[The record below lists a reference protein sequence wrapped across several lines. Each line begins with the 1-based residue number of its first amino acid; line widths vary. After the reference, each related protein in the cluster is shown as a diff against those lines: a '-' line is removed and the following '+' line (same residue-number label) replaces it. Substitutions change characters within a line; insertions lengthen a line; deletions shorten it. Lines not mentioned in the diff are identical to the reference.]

1 MDPSCIINKLPTP
14 TDVIYPT
21 LPLIL
26 QKVDERQLS
35 VEQQICFDKYVA
47 GENLFITGPGGTG
60 KSFLIKSI
68 VKHAESSEKNIKVC
82 ALTGCAAILLECKAT
97 TLHMFAGIG
106 VANKKNDHIVNEL
119 FTKNKHKLK
128 NWKKL
133 EILIIDE
140 VSMMSLKLLLLLDL
154 IAKKYYK
161 NNKPFGGLQ
170 VIFTGDFYQLSP
182 VFSDGCEKEESM
194 YCFQHI
200 LWEQLFPK
208 ANQIVL
214 KTIFRQKDEMLL
226 KVLKYIRK
234 GQISP
239 SAKAILQSRIFNDE
253 DLDLI
258 KKEKVLTILSPIKRD
273 VEFINV
279 KEYLKLESSDTE
291 IVHNLFYVDL
301 SAKNNDCEKEKNG
314 VYMFELLL
322 KSNEHLK
329 REYDFLAANV
339 IAEKCLKLKVGTHVM
354 CVVNLNVCGELHIAN
369 GSQGIIVGFNED
381 NLPYV
386 KFNNC
391 KDPILIDYYIWK
403 SEVHKMVGVSQIPLI
418 YSWAI
423 TIHKAQG
430 LTLENAIIDIGSNIF
445 AYGQTY
451 VALSRLKSLDGLY
464 LTSFDYSKIK
474 CNPLVKAFY
483 GDS

>member
-1 MDPSCIINKLPTP
+1 MSTFSL
-14 TDVIYPT
+14 
-21 LPLIL
+21 
-26 QKVDERQLS
+26 
-35 VEQQICFDKYVA
+35 EQQICFDKYLK
-47 GENLFITGPGGTG
+47 GENLFITGPGGSG
-60 KSFLIKSI
+60 KSFLIKNF
-68 VKHAESSEKNIKVC
+68 VADAEEKKKVIKVC
-82 ALTGCAAILLECKAT
+82 ALTGCAAILLQCKAT
-97 TLHMFAGIG
+97 TLHMFSGIG
-106 VANKKNDHIVNEL
+106 LASKNNSQIVDEL
-119 FTKNKHKLK
+119 FTKKRHKLK
-128 NWKKL
+128 NWRGL

-140 VSMMSLKLLLLLDL
+140 VSMMSLKILLLLDL
-154 IAKKYYK
+154 IARKFYKK
-161 NNKPFGGLQ
+161 NVPFGGLQ

-182 VFSDGCEKEESM
+182 VFSNCSEKEKEESM
-194 YCFQHI
+194 YCFQHE
-200 LWEQLFPK
+200 LWDQLFIK
-208 ANQIVL
+208 ENQIVL
-214 KTIFRQKDEMLL
+214 KTIFRQNDAALL
-226 KVLKYIRK
+226 KVLKYVRK

-239 SAKAILQSRIFNDE
+239 STKAILQSRIFNDE

-258 KKEKVLTILSPIKRD
+258 KKEKILTILSPIKRD

-329 REYDFLAANV
+329 REYDFLAANI

-451 VALSRLKSLDGLY
+451 VALSRLKSLEGLY

-483 GDS
+483 GDC

>member
-1 MDPSCIINKLPTP
+1 MATYSA
-14 TDVIYPT
+14 
-21 LPLIL
+21 
-26 QKVDERQLS
+26 
-35 VEQQICFDKYVA
+35 EQQLCLDKYLK
-47 GENLFITGPGGTG
+47 GENLFITGPGGSG
-60 KSFLIKSI
+60 KSFLIKNF
-68 VKHAESSEKNIKVC
+68 VADAEEKKKVIKVC
-82 ALTGCAAILLECKAT
+82 ALTGCAAILLQCKAT
-97 TLHMFAGIG
+97 TLHMFSGIG
-106 VANKKNDHIVNEL
+106 LASKKNAQTVEEL
-119 FTKNKHKLK
+119 FTKKRHKLK
-128 NWKKL
+128 NWRGL

-140 VSMMSLKLLLLLDL
+140 VSMMSLKILLLLDL
-154 IAKKYYK
+154 IARKFYKK
-161 NNKPFGGLQ
+161 NVPFGGLQ

-182 VFSDGCEKEESM
+182 VFSNCSEKEQEKEESM
-194 YCFQHI
+194 YCFQHE
-200 LWEQLFPK
+200 LWDQLFTK
-208 ANQIVL
+208 ENQIVL
-214 KTIFRQKDEMLL
+214 KTIYRQNDEALL
-226 KVLKYIRK
+226 KVLKYVRK

-239 SAKAILQSRIFNDE
+239 STKAILQSRIFNDK

-273 VEFINV
+273 VEFINA
-279 KEYLKLESSDTE
+279 KEYLKLDSSETE
-291 IVHNLFYVDL
+291 IAYNLFYVDL

-339 IAEKCLKLKVGTHVM
+339 IAEKCLKLKIGTHVM
-354 CVVNLNVCGELHIAN
+354 CVVNINVCGELHIAN
-369 GSQGIIVGFNED
+369 GSQGIITGFNED

-386 KFNNC
+386 KFNNS

-451 VALSRLKSLDGLY
+451 VALSRLKSLTGLY

-483 GDS
+483 GDC

>member
-1 MDPSCIINKLPTP
+1 MATYSA
-14 TDVIYPT
+14 
-21 LPLIL
+21 
-26 QKVDERQLS
+26 
-35 VEQQICFDKYVA
+35 EQQLCLDKYLK
-47 GENLFITGPGGTG
+47 GENMFITGPGGTG
-60 KSFLIKSI
+60 KSFLIKNI
-68 VKHAESSEKNIKVC
+68 VADAEEKKKIIKVC
-82 ALTGCAAILLECKAT
+82 ALTGCAAILLQCKAT
-97 TLHMFAGIG
+97 TLHMFSGIG
-106 VANKKNDHIVNEL
+106 LASKKNVEIVEEL
-119 FTKNKHKLK
+119 FTKKRHKLK
-128 NWKKL
+128 NWRGL

-140 VSMMSLKLLLLLDL
+140 VSMMSLKILLLLDL
-154 IAKKYYK
+154 IARKFYKK
-161 NNKPFGGLQ
+161 NVPFGGLQ

-182 VFSDGCEKEESM
+182 VFSNYNEKEKEKEEGM
-194 YCFQHI
+194 YCFQHE
-200 LWEQLFPK
+200 LWDQLFAK
-208 ANQIVL
+208 ENQIVL
-214 KTIFRQKDEMLL
+214 KTIYRQNDELLL
-226 KVLKYIRK
+226 KVLKYVRK

-239 SAKAILQSRIFNDE
+239 STKAILQSRIFNDE

-273 VEFINV
+273 VEHINA
-279 KEYLKLESSDTE
+279 KEYLKLDSSETE
-291 IVHNLFYVDL
+291 ITHNLFYVDL

-322 KSNEHLK
+322 KSNDHLK
-329 REYDFLAANV
+329 REYDFLAANI
-339 IAEKCLKLKVGTHVM
+339 IAEKCLKLKIGTHVM
-354 CVVNLNVCGELHIAN
+354 CVVNINVCGELHIAN

-386 KFNNC
+386 KFNNS
-391 KDPILIDYYIWK
+391 KEPILIDYYIWK
-403 SEVHKMVGVSQIPLI
+403 SEVNKMIGVSQIPLI

-451 VALSRLKSLDGLY
+451 VALSRLKSLEGLY

-474 CNPLVKAFY
+474 CNPLVKEFY

>member
-1 MDPSCIINKLPTP
+1 MSTFSL
-14 TDVIYPT
+14 
-21 LPLIL
+21 
-26 QKVDERQLS
+26 
-35 VEQQICFDKYVA
+35 EQQICFDKYLK

-60 KSFLIKSI
+60 KSFLIKNI
-68 VKHAESSEKNIKVC
+68 VADAEEKKKIIKVC
-82 ALTGCAAILLECKAT
+82 ALTGCAAILLQCKAT
-97 TLHMFAGIG
+97 TLHMFSGIG
-106 VANKKNDHIVNEL
+106 LASKNNSQIVEEL
-119 FTKNKHKLK
+119 FTKKRHKLK
-128 NWKKL
+128 NWRGL

-140 VSMMSLKLLLLLDL
+140 VSMMSLKILLLLDL
-154 IAKKYYK
+154 IARKFYKK
-161 NNKPFGGLQ
+161 NVPFGGLQ

-182 VFSDGCEKEESM
+182 VFANCSEKEKEDSM
-194 YCFQHI
+194 YCFQHE
-200 LWEQLFPK
+200 LWNQLFTK
-208 ANQIVL
+208 ENQIVL
-214 KTIFRQKDEMLL
+214 KTIFRQNDEALL
-226 KVLKYIRK
+226 KVLKYVRK
-234 GQISP
+234 GQITP
-239 SAKAILQSRIFNDE
+239 STKAILQSRIFNDE

-329 REYDFLAANV
+329 REYDFLAANI

-354 CVVNLNVCGELHIAN
+354 CAVNLNVCGELHIAN

-451 VALSRLKSLDGLY
+451 VALSRLKSLEGLY

-483 GDS
+483 GDC

>member
-1 MDPSCIINKLPTP
+1 MATYSA
-14 TDVIYPT
+14 
-21 LPLIL
+21 
-26 QKVDERQLS
+26 
-35 VEQQICFDKYVA
+35 EQQLCLDKYLK
-47 GENLFITGPGGTG
+47 GENLFITGPGGSG
-60 KSFLIKSI
+60 KSFLIKNF
-68 VKHAESSEKNIKVC
+68 VADAEEKKKVIKVC
-82 ALTGCAAILLECKAT
+82 ALTGCAAILLQCKAT
-97 TLHMFAGIG
+97 TLHMFSGIG
-106 VANKKNDHIVNEL
+106 LASKKNAQTVEEL
-119 FTKNKHKLK
+119 FTKKRHKLK
-128 NWKKL
+128 NWRGL

-140 VSMMSLKLLLLLDL
+140 VSMMSLKILLLLDL
-154 IAKKYYK
+154 IARKFYKK
-161 NNKPFGGLQ
+161 NVPFGGLQ

-182 VFSDGCEKEESM
+182 VFSNCSEKEQEKEESM
-194 YCFQHI
+194 YCFQHE
-200 LWEQLFPK
+200 LWDQLFTK
-208 ANQIVL
+208 ENQIVL
-214 KTIFRQKDEMLL
+214 KTIYRQNDEALL
-226 KVLKYIRK
+226 KVLKYVRK

-239 SAKAILQSRIFNDE
+239 STKAILQSRIFNE
-253 DLDLI
+253 KDLDLI

-273 VEFINV
+273 VEFINA
-279 KEYLKLESSDTE
+279 KEYLKLDSSETE
-291 IVHNLFYVDL
+291 IAYNLFYVDL

-339 IAEKCLKLKVGTHVM
+339 IAEKCLKLKIGTHVM
-354 CVVNLNVCGELHIAN
+354 CVVNINVCGELHIAN
-369 GSQGIIVGFNED
+369 GSQGIITGFNED

-386 KFNNC
+386 KFNNS

-451 VALSRLKSLDGLY
+451 VALSRLKSLTGLY

-483 GDS
+483 GDC

>member
-1 MDPSCIINKLPTP
+1 MTSFST
-14 TDVIYPT
+14 
-21 LPLIL
+21 
-26 QKVDERQLS
+26 
-35 VEQQICFDKYVA
+35 EQQICFDKYLK
-47 GENLFITGPGGTG
+47 GENMFITGPGGTG
-60 KSFLIKSI
+60 KSFLIKNI
-68 VKHAESSEKNIKVC
+68 VADAEEKKKNIKVC
-82 ALTGCAAILLECKAT
+82 ALTGCAAVLLQCKAT
-97 TLHMFAGIG
+97 TLHMFSGIG
-106 VANKKNDHIVNEL
+106 LASKKNAQIIEEL
-119 FTKNKHKLK
+119 FTKKRYKLK
-128 NWKKL
+128 NWRGL

-140 VSMMSLKLLLLLDL
+140 VSMMSLKILLLLDL
-154 IAKKYYK
+154 IARKFYKK
-161 NNKPFGGLQ
+161 NVPFGGLQ

-182 VFSDGCEKEESM
+182 VFSNCSENEKEKEDTM
-194 YCFQHI
+194 YCFQHE
-200 LWEQLFPK
+200 LWDQLFTK
-208 ANQIVL
+208 ENQIVL
-214 KTIFRQKDEMLL
+214 KTIYRQKDEALL
-226 KVLKYIRK
+226 KVLKYVRK

-239 SAKAILQSRIFNDE
+239 STKAILQSRIFNDE
-253 DLDLI
+253 DLDVI

-273 VEFINV
+273 VEFINA
-279 KEYLKLESSDTE
+279 KEYLKLDNSDSE

-339 IAEKCLKLKVGTHVM
+339 IAEKCLKLKLGTHVM
-354 CVVNLNVCGELHIAN
+354 CVVNINVCGELQIAN
-369 GSQGIIVGFNED
+369 GSQGIITGFNED

-386 KFNNC
+386 KFNNS

-451 VALSRLKSLDGLY
+451 VALSRLKSLRGLY

-474 CNPLVKAFY
+474 CNPLVKEFY

>member
-1 MDPSCIINKLPTP
+1 MSTFSL
-14 TDVIYPT
+14 
-21 LPLIL
+21 
-26 QKVDERQLS
+26 
-35 VEQQICFDKYVA
+35 EQQICFDKYLK
-47 GENLFITGPGGTG
+47 GENLFITGPGGSG
-60 KSFLIKSI
+60 KSFLIKNF
-68 VKHAESSEKNIKVC
+68 VADAEEKKKVIKVC
-82 ALTGCAAILLECKAT
+82 ALTGCAAILLQCKAT
-97 TLHMFAGIG
+97 TLHMFSGIG
-106 VANKKNDHIVNEL
+106 LASKNNSQIVEEL
-119 FTKNKHKLK
+119 FTKKRHKLK
-128 NWKKL
+128 NWRGL

-140 VSMMSLKLLLLLDL
+140 VSMMSLKILLLLDL
-154 IAKKYYK
+154 IARKFYKK
-161 NNKPFGGLQ
+161 NVPFGGLQ

-182 VFSDGCEKEESM
+182 VFSNCSEKEKEDSM
-194 YCFQHI
+194 YCFQHE
-200 LWEQLFPK
+200 LWNQLFTK
-208 ANQIVL
+208 ENQIVL
-214 KTIFRQKDEMLL
+214 KTIFRQNDEALL
-226 KVLKYIRK
+226 KVLKYVRK
-234 GQISP
+234 GQITP
-239 SAKAILQSRIFNDE
+239 STKAILQSRIFNDE

-258 KKEKVLTILSPIKRD
+258 KKEKILTILSPIKRD

-322 KSNEHLK
+322 NSNEHLK
-329 REYDFLAANV
+329 REYDFLAANI

-451 VALSRLKSLDGLY
+451 VALSRLKSLEGLY

>member
-1 MDPSCIINKLPTP
+1 MTNYSA
-14 TDVIYPT
+14 
-21 LPLIL
+21 
-26 QKVDERQLS
+26 
-35 VEQQICFDKYVA
+35 EQQICFDKYLK

-60 KSFLIKSI
+60 KSFLIKNI
-68 VKHAESSEKNIKVC
+68 VADAEEKKKVIKVC
-82 ALTGCAAILLECKAT
+82 ALTGCAAILLQCKAT
-97 TLHMFAGIG
+97 TLHMFSGIG
-106 VANKKNDHIVNEL
+106 LASKKNVEIVEEL
-119 FTKNKHKLK
+119 FTKKRHKLK
-128 NWKKL
+128 NWRGL

-140 VSMMSLKLLLLLDL
+140 VSMMSLKILLLLDL
-154 IAKKYYK
+154 IARKFYKK
-161 NNKPFGGLQ
+161 NVPFGGLQ

-182 VFSDGCEKEESM
+182 VFSNYNEKEKEDGM
-194 YCFQHI
+194 YCFQHE
-200 LWEQLFPK
+200 LWDQLFSK
-208 ANQIVL
+208 ENQIVL
-214 KTIFRQKDEMLL
+214 KTIYRQNDELLL
-226 KVLKYIRK
+226 KVLKYVRK
-234 GQISP
+234 GQITP
-239 SAKAILQSRIFNDE
+239 STKAILQSRIFNDE

-273 VEFINV
+273 VEFINA
-279 KEYLKLESSDTE
+279 KEYLKLDSSETE
-291 IVHNLFYVDL
+291 IAHNLFYVDL

-322 KSNEHLK
+322 KSNEHVK
-329 REYDFLAANV
+329 REYDFLAANI

-354 CVVNLNVCGELHIAN
+354 CVVNINVCGELHIAN

-386 KFNNC
+386 KFNNS
-391 KDPILIDYYIWK
+391 KEPILIDYYIWK

-474 CNPLVKAFY
+474 CNPLVKEFY

>member
-1 MDPSCIINKLPTP
+1 MTQPT
-14 TDVIYPT
+14 
-21 LPLIL
+21 
-26 QKVDERQLS
+26 LS

-68 VKHAESSEKNIKVC
+68 VKHAETNEKHIKVC

-97 TLHMFAGIG
+97 TLHMFAGFG
-106 VANKKNDHIVNEL
+106 LANKKNEDLVSEL
-119 FTKNKHKLK
+119 FTKKAHKLK

-133 EILIIDE
+133 EVLIIDE

-161 NNKPFGGLQ
+161 NDKPLGGLQ

-182 VFSDGCEKEESM
+182 VFSNGCEKEESM

-208 ANQIVL
+208 PNQIVL
-214 KTIFRQKDEMLL
+214 KTIFRQNDELLL
-226 KVLKYIRK
+226 KALKYIRK
-234 GQISP
+234 GQITP
-239 SAKAILQSRIFNDE
+239 STQLALESRLFDKAK
-253 DLDLI
+253 LDVL

-273 VEFINV
+273 VETINA
-279 KEYLKLESSDTE
+279 KEYAKLEKGIQE
-291 IVHNLFYVDL
+291 IEYNMSYVDL
-301 SAKNNDCEKEKNG
+301 TDNSDGFENQRLL
-314 VYMFELLL
+314 FELYL
-322 KSNEHLK
+322 KSNNYVK
-329 REYDFLAANV
+329 QDYDFLANSI
-339 IAEKCLKLKVGTHVM
+339 IAEKTLKLKVGTHVM
-354 CVVNLNVCGELHIAN
+354 CIANITLCGELIIAN
-369 GSQGIIVGFNED
+369 GSQGIVVGFND
-381 NLPYV
+381 KSMPCV
-386 KFNNC
+386 KFNNIAN
-391 KDPILIDYYIWK
+391 PITVANFIWK
-403 SEVHKMVGVSQIPLI
+403 SEHNKRVGVSQIPLI

-451 VALSRLKSLDGLY
+451 VALSRVKSLNGLY
-464 LTSFDYSKIK
+464 LTHFDYTKIA
-474 CNPLVKAFY
+474 CNPVVKAFY
-483 GDS
+483 GDN

>member
-1 MDPSCIINKLPTP
+1 MSTFSL
-14 TDVIYPT
+14 
-21 LPLIL
+21 
-26 QKVDERQLS
+26 
-35 VEQQICFDKYVA
+35 EQQICFDKYLK
-47 GENLFITGPGGTG
+47 GENLFITGPGGSG
-60 KSFLIKSI
+60 KSFLIKNF
-68 VKHAESSEKNIKVC
+68 VADAEEKKKVIKVC
-82 ALTGCAAILLECKAT
+82 ALTGCAAILLQCKAT
-97 TLHMFAGIG
+97 TLHMFSGIG
-106 VANKKNDHIVNEL
+106 LASKNNSQIVEEL
-119 FTKNKHKLK
+119 FTKKRHKLK
-128 NWKKL
+128 NWRGL

-140 VSMMSLKLLLLLDL
+140 VSMMSLKILLLLDL
-154 IAKKYYK
+154 IARKFYKK
-161 NNKPFGGLQ
+161 NVPFGGLQ

-182 VFSDGCEKEESM
+182 VFANCSEKEKEDSM
-194 YCFQHI
+194 YCFQHE
-200 LWEQLFPK
+200 LWNQLFIK
-208 ANQIVL
+208 ENQIVL
-214 KTIFRQKDEMLL
+214 KTIFRQNDAALL
-226 KVLKYIRK
+226 KVLKYVRK
-234 GQISP
+234 GQITP
-239 SAKAILQSRIFNDE
+239 STKAILQSRIFNDE

-258 KKEKVLTILSPIKRD
+258 KKEKILTILSPIKRD

-329 REYDFLAANV
+329 REYDFLAANI

-354 CVVNLNVCGELHIAN
+354 CAVNLNVCGELHIAN

-451 VALSRLKSLDGLY
+451 VALSRLKSLEGLY

>member
-1 MDPSCIINKLPTP
+1 MSTFSL
-14 TDVIYPT
+14 
-21 LPLIL
+21 
-26 QKVDERQLS
+26 
-35 VEQQICFDKYVA
+35 EQQICFDKYLK
-47 GENLFITGPGGTG
+47 GENLFITGPGGSG
-60 KSFLIKSI
+60 KSFLIKNF
-68 VKHAESSEKNIKVC
+68 VADAEEKKKVIKVC
-82 ALTGCAAILLECKAT
+82 ALTGCAAILLQCKAT
-97 TLHMFAGIG
+97 TLHMFSGIG
-106 VANKKNDHIVNEL
+106 LASKNNSQIVEEL
-119 FTKNKHKLK
+119 FTKKRHKLK
-128 NWKKL
+128 NWRGL

-140 VSMMSLKLLLLLDL
+140 VSMMSLKILLLLDL
-154 IAKKYYK
+154 IARKFYKK
-161 NNKPFGGLQ
+161 NVPFGGLQ

-182 VFSDGCEKEESM
+182 VFSNCSEKEKEESM
-194 YCFQHI
+194 YCFQHE
-200 LWEQLFPK
+200 LWDQLFTK
-208 ANQIVL
+208 ENQIVL
-214 KTIFRQKDEMLL
+214 KTIFRQNDEALL
-226 KVLKYIRK
+226 KVLKYVRK

-239 SAKAILQSRIFNDE
+239 STKAILQSRIFNDE

-279 KEYLKLESSDTE
+279 KEYLKLDSSDSE

-329 REYDFLAANV
+329 REYDFLAANI

-451 VALSRLKSLDGLY
+451 VALSRLKSLEGLY

>member
-1 MDPSCIINKLPTP
+1 MST
-14 TDVIYPT
+14 
-21 LPLIL
+21 
-26 QKVDERQLS
+26 LS
-35 VEQQICFDKYVA
+35 VEQQICFDKYVN

-68 VKHAESSEKNIKVC
+68 VKHAENSEKNIKVC

-106 VANKKNDHIVNEL
+106 LANKKNDYIVNEL

-182 VFSDGCEKEESM
+182 VFSNGCEKEESM
-194 YCFQHI
+194 YCFQHE

-214 KTIFRQKDEMLL
+214 KTIFRQKDEVLL

-239 SAKAILQSRIFNDE
+239 STQLALQARLFDKSK
-253 DLDLI
+253 LDVL

-273 VEFINV
+273 VETINA
-279 KEYLKLESSDTE
+279 KEYAKLEKNIRE
-291 IVHNLFYVDL
+291 IEYTMSYVDL
-301 SAKNNDCEKEKNG
+301 TDNSDD
-314 VYMFELLL
+314 FENHRLLFDLYL
-322 KSNEHLK
+322 KSNNYVK
-329 REYDFLAANV
+329 QDYDFLANNI
-339 IAEKCLKLKVGTHVM
+339 IAEKTIKLKIGTHVM
-354 CVVNLNVCGELHIAN
+354 CIANITVCGELQIAN
-369 GSQGIIVGFNED
+369 GSQGIVVGFNEKSM
-381 NLPYV
+381 PCV
-386 KFNNC
+386 KFNNSAN
-391 KDPILIDYYIWK
+391 PIIITNYIWK
-403 SEVHKMVGVSQIPLI
+403 SEHNKRVGISQIPLI

-451 VALSRLKSLDGLY
+451 VALSRVKSLSGLY
-464 LTSFDYSKIK
+464 LTHFDYTKIA

>member
-1 MDPSCIINKLPTP
+1 MATYSA
-14 TDVIYPT
+14 
-21 LPLIL
+21 
-26 QKVDERQLS
+26 
-35 VEQQICFDKYVA
+35 EQQLCLDKYLK
-47 GENLFITGPGGTG
+47 GENLFITGPGGSG
-60 KSFLIKSI
+60 KSFLIKNF
-68 VKHAESSEKNIKVC
+68 VADAEEKKKVIKVC
-82 ALTGCAAILLECKAT
+82 ALTGCAAILLQCKAT
-97 TLHMFAGIG
+97 TLHMFSGIG
-106 VANKKNDHIVNEL
+106 LASKKNSQIVEEL
-119 FTKNKHKLK
+119 FTKKRHKLK
-128 NWKKL
+128 NWRGL

-140 VSMMSLKLLLLLDL
+140 VSMMSLKILLLLDL
-154 IAKKYYK
+154 IARKFYKK
-161 NNKPFGGLQ
+161 NVPFGGLQ

-182 VFSDGCEKEESM
+182 VFSNYSEKEQDKEESM
-194 YCFQHI
+194 YCFQHE
-200 LWEQLFPK
+200 LWDQLFTK
-208 ANQIVL
+208 ENQIVL
-214 KTIFRQKDEMLL
+214 KTIYRQNDEALL
-226 KVLKYIRK
+226 KVLKYVRK

-239 SAKAILQSRIFNDE
+239 STKAILQSRIFNE
-253 DLDLI
+253 KDLDLI

-273 VEFINV
+273 VEFINA
-279 KEYLKLESSDTE
+279 KEYLKLDSSETE
-291 IVHNLFYVDL
+291 IAYNLFYVDL

-339 IAEKCLKLKVGTHVM
+339 IAEKCLKLKIGTHVM
-354 CVVNLNVCGELHIAN
+354 CVVNINVCGELHIAN
-369 GSQGIIVGFNED
+369 GSQGIITGFNED

-386 KFNNC
+386 KFNNS

>member
-1 MDPSCIINKLPTP
+1 MATYSA
-14 TDVIYPT
+14 
-21 LPLIL
+21 
-26 QKVDERQLS
+26 
-35 VEQQICFDKYVA
+35 EQQLCLDKYLK
-47 GENLFITGPGGTG
+47 GENLFITGPGGSG
-60 KSFLIKSI
+60 KSFLIKNI
-68 VKHAESSEKNIKVC
+68 VADAEEKKKVIKVC
-82 ALTGCAAILLECKAT
+82 ALTGCAAILLQCKAT
-97 TLHMFAGIG
+97 TLHMFSGIG
-106 VANKKNDHIVNEL
+106 LASKKNAQIVEEL
-119 FTKNKHKLK
+119 FTKKRHKLK
-128 NWKKL
+128 NWRGL

-140 VSMMSLKLLLLLDL
+140 VSMMSLKILLLLDL
-154 IAKKYYK
+154 IARKFYKK
-161 NNKPFGGLQ
+161 NVPFGGLQ

-182 VFSDGCEKEESM
+182 VFSNCSEKEQEKEESM
-194 YCFQHI
+194 YCFQHE
-200 LWEQLFPK
+200 LWDQLFTK
-208 ANQIVL
+208 ENQIVL
-214 KTIFRQKDEMLL
+214 KTIFRQNDEALL
-226 KVLKYIRK
+226 KVLKYVRK

-239 SAKAILQSRIFNDE
+239 STKAILQSRIFNE
-253 DLDLI
+253 KDLDLI

-273 VEFINV
+273 VEFINA
-279 KEYLKLESSDTE
+279 KEYLKLDSSETE
-291 IVHNLFYVDL
+291 IAYNLFYVDL

-329 REYDFLAANV
+329 REYDFLAANI

-354 CVVNLNVCGELHIAN
+354 CVVNINVCGELHIAN

-386 KFNNC
+386 KFNNS

-445 AYGQTY
+445 ACGQTY
-451 VALSRLKSLDGLY
+451 VALSRLKSLEGLY

-474 CNPLVKAFY
+474 CNPLVKEFY
-483 GDS
+483 GDC

>member
-1 MDPSCIINKLPTP
+1 MSTFS
-14 TDVIYPT
+14 Y
-21 LPLIL
+21 
-26 QKVDERQLS
+26 
-35 VEQQICFDKYVA
+35 EQQICFDKYLK
-47 GENLFITGPGGTG
+47 GENLFITGPGGSG
-60 KSFLIKSI
+60 KSFLIKNF
-68 VKHAESSEKNIKVC
+68 VADAEEKKKVIKVC
-82 ALTGCAAILLECKAT
+82 ALTGCAAILLQCKAT
-97 TLHMFAGIG
+97 TLHMFSGIG
-106 VANKKNDHIVNEL
+106 LASKNNSQIVEEL
-119 FTKNKHKLK
+119 FTKKRHKLK
-128 NWKKL
+128 NWRGL

-140 VSMMSLKLLLLLDL
+140 VSMMSLKILLLLDL
-154 IAKKYYK
+154 IARKFYKK
-161 NNKPFGGLQ
+161 NVPFGGLQ

-182 VFSDGCEKEESM
+182 VFSNCSEKEKEESM
-194 YCFQHI
+194 YCFQHE
-200 LWEQLFPK
+200 LWNQLFIK
-208 ANQIVL
+208 ENQIVL
-214 KTIFRQKDEMLL
+214 KTIFRQNDEALL
-226 KVLKYIRK
+226 KVLKYVRK

-239 SAKAILQSRIFNDE
+239 STKAILQSRIFNDE

-258 KKEKVLTILSPIKRD
+258 KKEKILTILSPIKRD

-329 REYDFLAANV
+329 REYDFLAANI
-339 IAEKCLKLKVGTHVM
+339 IAEKCLKLKIGTHVM
-354 CVVNLNVCGELHIAN
+354 CVVNINVCGELHIAN

-386 KFNNC
+386 KFNNS
-391 KDPILIDYYIWK
+391 KEPILIDYYIWK

-451 VALSRLKSLDGLY
+451 VALSRLKSLEGLY

>member
-1 MDPSCIINKLPTP
+1 MSTFSL
-14 TDVIYPT
+14 
-21 LPLIL
+21 
-26 QKVDERQLS
+26 
-35 VEQQICFDKYVA
+35 EQQVCFNKYLK

-60 KSFLIKSI
+60 KSFLIKNI
-68 VKHAESSEKNIKVC
+68 VADAEEKKKVIKVC
-82 ALTGCAAILLECKAT
+82 ALTGCAAILLQCKAT
-97 TLHMFAGIG
+97 TLHMFSGIG
-106 VANKKNDHIVNEL
+106 LASKKNSQIVEEL
-119 FTKNKHKLK
+119 FTKKRYKLK
-128 NWKKL
+128 NWKGL

-140 VSMMSLKLLLLLDL
+140 VSMMSLKILLLLDL
-154 IAKKYYK
+154 IARKFYKK
-161 NNKPFGGLQ
+161 NVPFGGLQ

-182 VFSDGCEKEESM
+182 VFSNYNEKEQEKEDSM
-194 YCFQHI
+194 YCFQHE
-200 LWEQLFPK
+200 LWDQLFIK
-208 ANQIVL
+208 ENQIVL
-214 KTIFRQKDEMLL
+214 KTIYRQNDELLL
-226 KVLKYIRK
+226 KVLKYVRK
-234 GQISP
+234 GQITP
-239 SAKAILQSRIFNDE
+239 STKAILQSRIFNDE

-273 VEFINV
+273 VEFINA
-279 KEYLKLESSDTE
+279 KEYLKLDNSDSE
-291 IVHNLFYVDL
+291 ITHNLFYVDL

-329 REYDFLAANV
+329 REYDFLAANI
-339 IAEKCLKLKVGTHVM
+339 IAEKCLKLKIGTHVM
-354 CVVNLNVCGELHIAN
+354 CVVNINVCGELHIAN

-386 KFNNC
+386 KFNNS

-451 VALSRLKSLDGLY
+451 VALSRLKSLEGLY

>member
-1 MDPSCIINKLPTP
+1 MATYSA
-14 TDVIYPT
+14 
-21 LPLIL
+21 
-26 QKVDERQLS
+26 
-35 VEQQICFDKYVA
+35 EQQLCLDKYLK
-47 GENLFITGPGGTG
+47 GENMFITGPGGTG
-60 KSFLIKSI
+60 KSFLIKNI
-68 VKHAESSEKNIKVC
+68 VADAEEKKKIIKVC
-82 ALTGCAAILLECKAT
+82 ALTGCAAILLQCKAT
-97 TLHMFAGIG
+97 TLHMFSGIG
-106 VANKKNDHIVNEL
+106 LASKKNVEIVEEL
-119 FTKNKHKLK
+119 FTKKRHKLK
-128 NWKKL
+128 NWRGL

-140 VSMMSLKLLLLLDL
+140 VSMMSLKILLLLDL
-154 IAKKYYK
+154 IARKFYKK
-161 NNKPFGGLQ
+161 NVPFGGLQ

-182 VFSDGCEKEESM
+182 VFSNYNEKEKEKEEGM
-194 YCFQHI
+194 YCFQHE
-200 LWEQLFPK
+200 LWDQLFTK
-208 ANQIVL
+208 ENQIVL
-214 KTIFRQKDEMLL
+214 KTIYRQNDELLL
-226 KVLKYIRK
+226 KVLKYVRK

-239 SAKAILQSRIFNDE
+239 STKAILQSRIFNDE

-273 VEFINV
+273 VEHINA
-279 KEYLKLESSDTE
+279 KEYLKLDSSETE
-291 IVHNLFYVDL
+291 ITHNLFYVDL

-329 REYDFLAANV
+329 REYDFLAANI
-339 IAEKCLKLKVGTHVM
+339 IAEKCLKLKIGTHVM
-354 CVVNLNVCGELHIAN
+354 CVVNINVCGELHIAN

-386 KFNNC
+386 KFNNS
-391 KDPILIDYYIWK
+391 KEPILIDYYIWK
-403 SEVHKMVGVSQIPLI
+403 SEVNKMIGVSQIPLI

-474 CNPLVKAFY
+474 CNPLVKEFY

>member
-1 MDPSCIINKLPTP
+1 MATYSA
-14 TDVIYPT
+14 
-21 LPLIL
+21 
-26 QKVDERQLS
+26 
-35 VEQQICFDKYVA
+35 EQQICFDKYLK

-60 KSFLIKSI
+60 KSFLIKNI
-68 VKHAESSEKNIKVC
+68 VADAEEKKKVIKVC
-82 ALTGCAAILLECKAT
+82 ALTGCAAILLQCKAT
-97 TLHMFAGIG
+97 TLHMFSGIG
-106 VANKKNDHIVNEL
+106 LANKKNVEIVDEL
-119 FTKNKHKLK
+119 FTKKRHKLK
-128 NWKKL
+128 NWRGL

-140 VSMMSLKLLLLLDL
+140 VSMMSLKILLLLDL
-154 IAKKYYK
+154 IARKFYKK
-161 NNKPFGGLQ
+161 NVPFGGLQ

-182 VFSDGCEKEESM
+182 VCSNYNEKEKEKEDSM
-194 YCFQHI
+194 YCFQHE
-200 LWEQLFPK
+200 LWNQLFTK
-208 ANQIVL
+208 ENQIVL
-214 KTIFRQKDEMLL
+214 KTIYRQNDETLL

-239 SAKAILQSRIFNDE
+239 SSKAILQSRIFNDE
-253 DLDLI
+253 ELDLI

-273 VEFINV
+273 VEHINAQ
-279 KEYLKLESSDTE
+279 EYLKLDSSALE
-291 IVHNLFYVDL
+291 LVYNLFYVDL
-301 SAKNNDCEKEKNG
+301 SAKNNDNTQGKNG

-322 KSNEHLK
+322 KSNDHLK
-329 REYDFLAANV
+329 REYDFLAANI
-339 IAEKCLKLKVGTHVM
+339 IAEKCLKLKIGTHVM
-354 CVVNLNVCGELHIAN
+354 CVVNINVCGELHIAN
-369 GSQGIIVGFNED
+369 GSQGIIVSFNED

-403 SEVHKMVGVSQIPLI
+403 SEVNKMIGVSQIPLI

-451 VALSRLKSLDGLY
+451 VALSRLKSLAGLY